1 MKPITFAPPTTAVQ
15 PTASPKQND
24 SALLEVARDL
34 EASFLAEMLKSAG
47 FGKPRATL
55 GGGVGED
62 QFGSFLRQEQA
73 KEMVKQ
79 GGIGLAE
86 SLFEALKERSD
97 AK

>member
-1 MKPITFAPPTTAVQ
+1 MTPTPLASSIHPAKPTQ
-15 PTASPKQND
+15 QYEQRDK
-24 SALLEVARDL
+24 ALFQAAQDL

-47 FGKPRATL
+47 FGKPRDTY
-55 GGGVGED
+55 GGGIGED

-86 SLFEALKERSD
+86 SLFEALKERAD

>member
-1 MKPITFAPPTTAVQ
+1 MN
-15 PTASPKQND
+15 PTAPVSLAPSGRPTVTTEQRD
-24 SALLEVARDL
+24 AALFQAAQDL

-47 FGKPRATL
+47 LGKPRDAY
-55 GGGVGED
+55 GGGIGED

-86 SLFEALKERSD
+86 SLYEALKERAD
-97 AK
+97 AQ

>member
-1 MKPITFAPPTTAVQ
+1 MTPTTPVS
-15 PTASPKQND
+15 PTP
-24 SALLEVARDL
+24 SARPTVTAEQRDAALFQAAQDL

-47 FGKPRATL
+47 FGKPRDAY
-55 GGGVGED
+55 GGGIGED

-86 SLFEALKERSD
+86 SLFEALKERAD
-97 AK
+97 AQ